1 MHPKENVPLKD
12 YSTMRVG
19 GTAKYFA
26 EVTSETELV
35 ELIEWA
41 HKNKQK
47 TIAIGGGSNI
57 IWRDQGYDGLVILN
71 RIKGHEI
78 VSVDDKKVIVKFA
91 SGENWDEM
99 VQWSVDKNLSGIE
112 QLSWIPGRVGAT
124 PVQNVGAYGKE
135 VGDVLVSVRAYDK
148 NKMGFVEISKGDCQ
162 LGYRTSRFKTSD
174 KGRFII
180 SAITLELSKNNAL
193 PPFYASLQAYFD
205 ENKIT
210 EFTPENIRRGVISI
224 RSKKLPDPDI
234 VANNGSFFANPII
247 DKAKF
252 ANLKNIFPDIVSWP
266 TDDDKIKLSAGWLVE
281 HAGFKDY
288 HDHDTGMATWSKQA
302 LVIINENAHSTND
315 VLNFKQKIVDAVEQK
330 YGITLE
336 QEPELI

>member
-1 MHPKENVPLKD
+1 MHPKENVSLKD

-41 HKNKQK
+41 NKNKQR

-57 IWRDQGYDGLVILN
+57 IWSDKGYDGLVILN

-78 VSVDDKKVIVKFA
+78 ISVDNDKVVVRLA
-91 SGENWDEM
+91 SGEDWDEM
-99 VQWSVDKNLSGIE
+99 VQWSVDNKLSGIE

-148 NKMGFVEISKGDCQ
+148 NKMGFVEIPKDDCQ
-162 LGYRTSRFKTSD
+162 LGYRTSRFKLSD

-180 SAITLELSKNNAL
+180 VSITLELSKEYAS
-193 PPFYASLQAYFD
+193 PPFYASLQEYFD

-210 EFTPENIRRGVISI
+210 EFNPENIRRGVIAI

-247 DKAKF
+247 DKSKF
-252 ANLKNIFPDIVSWP
+252 DKLKAQFPEIISWP

-288 HDHDTGMATWSKQA
+288 HDLDTGMATWSKQA

-315 VLNFKQKIVDAVEQK
+315 VLNFKKKIVDAVQQK